1 MNSWFTELQTKDM
14 ALSCRVTEI
23 LHREK
28 TPYQELA
35 VYNTVPFGRMLVL
48 DDIIQTTMVD
58 EFVYH
63 EMIVHVGLNTHPAP
77 RRVLVIGG
85 GDGGTIREVVKHQEV
100 ERAALVE
107 IDGRVIE
114 AARKF
119 LPEISSG
126 LTDPRVEIIVDDG
139 ISYVEKNKNTYEMI
153 IIDSTDPIGAATGLF
168 EAAFYRNVAEALT
181 EDGLFVAQTESPFFN
196 RDLIRRAYREVA
208 EIFPLTRLYLA
219 NIPSY
224 PGGLWTFTL
233 GSKRHDPLKINKPVL
248 ASLNTKYYSLEVHKA
263 AFTLPPFVAALTK

>member
-14 ALSCRVTEI
+14 AVRSRLTEI
-23 LHREK
+23 LQQEK
-28 TPYQELA
+28 TTYKELA

-48 DDIIQTTMVD
+48 DDIIQTTIAD

-63 EMIVHVGLNTHPAP
+63 EMIVHVSLHTHPAP

-85 GDGGTIREVVKHQEV
+85 GDGGTVREVVKHQEV
-100 ERAALVE
+100 EKTVLVE

-119 LPEISSG
+119 LPEISCG

-139 ISYVEKNKNTYEMI
+139 ISHVEKNKNAYEVI

-168 EAAFYRNVAEALT
+168 EAAFYQKVAEALT

-196 RDLIRRAYREVA
+196 RDLIRHVYREVA
-208 EIFPLTRLYLA
+208 KIFSLTRLYLA

-224 PGGLWTFTL
+224 PGGLWTFIL
-233 GSKRHDPLKINKPVL
+233 GSKKYNPLKVNKRIL

-263 AFTLPPFVAALTK
+263 AFTLPPFVAALTE

>member
-1 MNSWFTELQTKDM
+1 
-14 ALSCRVTEI
+14 
-23 LHREK
+23 
-28 TPYQELA
+28 
-35 VYNTVPFGRMLVL
+35 
-48 DDIIQTTMVD
+48 
-58 EFVYH
+58 
-63 EMIVHVGLNTHPAP
+63 
-77 RRVLVIGG
+77 
-85 GDGGTIREVVKHQEV
+85 
-100 ERAALVE
+100 VE

-119 LPEISSG
+119 LPEISCG

-139 ISYVEKNKNTYEMI
+139 ISHVEKNKNAYEVI

-168 EAAFYRNVAEALT
+168 EAAFYQNIAEALT

-196 RDLIRRAYREVA
+196 RDLIRRVNREVA
-208 EIFPLTRLYLA
+208 EIFPLARLYLA

-233 GSKRHDPLKINKPVL
+233 GSKKYDPLKVNKRIL